1 MPQPSFG
8 YLRQHAHG
16 DLLPKHVEPAD
27 YCQRCC
33 GSKYWTYHIQI
44 HLVWRCFLDT
54 HKCTSKWTYTQTCVT
69 IKLSDL
75 ICLASAGSVCES
87 VQNLDHA
94 VYIEINLVVYI
105 YIYSHVCMQKSK
117 AGDELILCR
126 YLFGIPENPSHPSG
140 WSSLCGFA
148 ARIEAV
154 LFCSSN
160 MRQVVNGRGCR
171 GQVF

>member
-1 MPQPSFG
+1 MNKCVVWHEVRWHVVGRCWETSSILVVHLNFLHFRPQVPQPSFG

-105 YIYSHVCMQKSK
+105 YIVMF
-117 AGDELILCR
+117 ACR
-126 YLFGIPENPSHPSG
+126 NQ
-140 WSSLCGFA
+140 
-148 ARIEAV
+148 
-154 LFCSSN
+154 
-160 MRQVVNGRGCR
+160 RQVMN
-171 GQVF
+171 